1 MVDTVELKLT
11 WDEYT
16 TMMSALQAV
25 NNMVDS
31 DKLSKLY
38 IKLSMERKVIKNR
51 D

>member
-1 MVDTVELKLT
+1 MVDNVELKLT

>member
-1 MVDTVELKLT
+1 MEEKVVLELT

-38 IKLSMERKVIKNR
+38 IKLSMDRKVIKHR